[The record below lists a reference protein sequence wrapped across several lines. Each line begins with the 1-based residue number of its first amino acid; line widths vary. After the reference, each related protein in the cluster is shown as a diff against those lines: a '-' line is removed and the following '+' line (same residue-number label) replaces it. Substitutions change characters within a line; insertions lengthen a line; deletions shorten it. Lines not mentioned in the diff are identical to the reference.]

1 MTKQLRVDLAQ
12 ALSDKERLR
21 SGRARAAAAAAAA
34 GADGAAPETKKTRGA
49 ALEAEV
55 LKLNRQ
61 LLGVE
66 AENDRLQRTVH
77 VAQAQQI
84 LKLEAQVRLSSACRW
99 HHLKVFPQEATL
111 NAQCSDPQ
119 CSSRGSAA
127 VGPRLLLGPI
137 YACPSEAT
145 RERFLRARVMMR
157 LY

>member
-1 MTKQLRVDLAQ
+1 MTKQLRADLAQ

-34 GADGAAPETKKTRGA
+34 AGGADGGAAPETKKTRGA

-84 LKLEAQVRLSSACRW
+84 LKLEAQVRL
-99 HHLKVFPQEATL
+99 H
-111 NAQCSDPQ
+111 
-119 CSSRGSAA
+119 A
-127 VGPRLLLGPI
+127 VCLSLSLVG
-137 YACPSEAT
+137 
-145 RERFLRARVMMR
+145 
-157 LY
+157 

>member
-1 MTKQLRVDLAQ
+1 LTQVTKQLRADLAQ

-21 SGRARAAAAAAAA
+21 SGRARAAAAAA
-34 GADGAAPETKKTRGA
+34 GADGTTPETKKTRGA

-84 LKLEAQVRLSSACRW
+84 LKLEAQVQLRVCRPLPAGTIVGSSLRMTTVALDAR
-99 HHLKVFPQEATL
+99 
-111 NAQCSDPQ
+111 
-119 CSSRGSAA
+119 
-127 VGPRLLLGPI
+127 
-137 YACPSEAT
+137 
-145 RERFLRARVMMR
+145 RERVQLSARGLSRAHNATHG
-157 LY
+157 